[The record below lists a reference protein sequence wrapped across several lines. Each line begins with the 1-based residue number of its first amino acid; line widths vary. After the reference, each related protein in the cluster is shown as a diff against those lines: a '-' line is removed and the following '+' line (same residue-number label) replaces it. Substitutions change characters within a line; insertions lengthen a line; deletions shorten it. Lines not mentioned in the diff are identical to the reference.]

1 MRQTITIGNPE
12 GVGKRYSVEIGSSSY
27 AGSQMFI
34 VNDVFSEQEALD
46 AAVDYCEEHGWN
58 GLFWDNEEQAQEY
71 PDDFI
76 TAGNH
81 GHLLPSDQV
90 IVHSINESKKQTIK
104 LNESQLR
111 MVVSE
116 AVKKVL
122 NERANMWDNKGQVF
136 ADSESYRHMLAAFDE
151 MKQVRCNIDNPT
163 GMAMGKLKD
172 ELMNMFQDYKNASN
186 ARSSIDYE
194 FPC

>member
-1 MRQTITIGNPE
+1 MKN
-12 GVGKRYSVEIGSSSY
+12 
-27 AGSQMFI
+27 I
-34 VNDVFSEQEALD
+34 V
-46 AAVDYCEEHGWN
+46 
-58 GLFWDNEEQAQEY
+58 
-71 PDDFI
+71 
-76 TAGNH
+76 
-81 GHLLPSDQV
+81 
-90 IVHSINESKKQTIK
+90 K
-104 LNESQLR
+104 LNEAQLR
-111 MVVSE
+111 RVVSE

-151 MKQVRCNIDNPT
+151 MKQVRCNIDNPV

-186 ARSSIDYE
+186 ARSSNDYE